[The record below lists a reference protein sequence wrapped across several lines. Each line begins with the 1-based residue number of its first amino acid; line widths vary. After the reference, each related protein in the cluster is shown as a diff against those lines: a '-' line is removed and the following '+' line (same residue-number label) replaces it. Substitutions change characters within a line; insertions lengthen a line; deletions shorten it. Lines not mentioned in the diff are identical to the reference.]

1 MINEEETSSSLH
13 FFHEVLHLNSLI
25 IKFLSLVTFSATIVM
40 LKSCASYTDETAIY
54 RNLFSSRNYTA
65 ALAELEK
72 SPTLKAD
79 KNKLLY
85 LFEKGTLLDKLGG
98 HESSRKT
105 WIEASRKADE
115 LYTVSITKEIAT
127 YLYNESAQDYPGE
140 DYERVA
146 VHGLMALSFIG
157 TAELDGATIE
167 ARKLNNKLKQINTEH
182 GKSPNRYQEDAFAR
196 YLSGAIFES
205 KKDWDSA
212 IIDYKTALTT
222 YRTTYNKVFGT
233 PTPDQLEVALARLLK
248 KRKRSDDFDKIDLDQ
263 DLAEEKNFDPSKQ
276 GEVLV
281 FFESG
286 QIAPKR
292 QKDHLIPIAGQVA
305 RFSFPYIFPLS
316 HSADAHISVGIE
328 GKKSVRAELVQNYDQ
343 IAAATLEDR
352 MTRVVLKAGARLLIK
367 GQMNSQAKKN
377 FGELGGLA
385 MNVFTAATETADTRS
400 WTTLPAAVY
409 AARLPV
415 TSGKQRLVLE
425 NKGKSGE
432 LEIEIKPGELKI
444 LRAQ

>member
-1 MINEEETSSSLH
+1 M
-13 FFHEVLHLNSLI
+13 VVQLNSQTR
-25 IKFLSLVTFSATIVM
+25 KFLSLVSFLAIAVL
-40 LKSCASYTDETAIY
+40 LKSCASYTDETVAY
-54 RNLFSSRNYTA
+54 RNLFASRNYTA
-65 ALAELEK
+65 ALTELEK
-72 SPTLKAD
+72 SPVLRSD

-85 LFEKGTLLDKLGG
+85 LFEKGTLLDKLGSN
-98 HESSRKT
+98 ESSRKT

-115 LYTVSITKEIAT
+115 LYTVSVTKEIAT

-146 VHGLMALSFIG
+146 VHGLMALSFLG
-157 TAELDGATIE
+157 TGELDGATIE
-167 ARKLNNKLKQINTEH
+167 ARKLNNKLKQINSEH

-222 YRTTYNKVFGT
+222 YRTSYNKVFGT
-233 PTPDQLEVALARLLK
+233 PTPEQLETALARLLK
-248 KRKRSDDFDKIDLDQ
+248 KRKRTDDFDKLDLDQ
-263 DLAEEKNFDPSKQ
+263 ELADDQDFDQNKQ

-286 QIAPKR
+286 QIAPKK

-305 RFSFPYIFPLS
+305 RFSFPYIFPLK
-316 HSADAHISVGIE
+316 HSTDAHISVGVGDKRPIQ
-328 GKKSVRAELVQNYDQ
+328 AELVQNYDQ

-409 AARLPV
+409 ASRLIVPA
-415 TSGKQRLVLE
+415 GKRRLVLE

-432 LEIEIKPGELKI
+432 IEIDLKPGELKI
-444 LRAQ
+444 LRAL

>member
-1 MINEEETSSSLH
+1 M
-13 FFHEVLHLNSLI
+13 
-25 IKFLSLVTFSATIVM
+25 
-40 LKSCASYTDETAIY
+40 
-54 RNLFSSRNYTA
+54 
-65 ALAELEK
+65 
-72 SPTLKAD
+72 
-79 KNKLLY
+79 
-85 LFEKGTLLDKLGG
+85 
-98 HESSRKT
+98 
-105 WIEASRKADE
+105 
-115 LYTVSITKEIAT
+115 
-127 YLYNESAQDYPGE
+127 
-140 DYERVA
+140 
-146 VHGLMALSFIG
+146 
-157 TAELDGATIE
+157 
-167 ARKLNNKLKQINTEH
+167 
-182 GKSPNRYQEDAFAR
+182 
-196 YLSGAIFES
+196 
-205 KKDWDSA
+205 
-212 IIDYKTALTT
+212 
-222 YRTTYNKVFGT
+222 
-233 PTPDQLEVALARLLK
+233 ALARLLK

-276 GEVLV
+276 GDLV

-305 RFSFPYIFPLS
+305 RFSFPYIFPLG

-352 MTRVVLKAGARLLIK
+352 MTRVVLKAGARRSIK